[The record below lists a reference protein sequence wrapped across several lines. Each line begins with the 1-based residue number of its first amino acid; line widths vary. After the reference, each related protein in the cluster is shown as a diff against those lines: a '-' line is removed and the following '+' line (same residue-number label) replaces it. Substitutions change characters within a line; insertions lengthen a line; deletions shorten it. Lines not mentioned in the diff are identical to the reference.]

1 VDYFKDIFLTGEF
14 MTFIT
19 KKIVYLLLSLV
30 LLIPLSFAWALDLE
44 SAKSQG
50 LVGELQS
57 GYLAPIEGKDSAE
70 VGKLVSTINS
80 KRKAEY
86 QKIAKTSGTTLSAVE
101 ALAGKKAIEKTIS
114 GNYVQNSN
122 GKMQKK

>member
-1 VDYFKDIFLTGEF
+1 MNFFTKHIKSFL
-14 MTFIT
+14 I
-19 KKIVYLLLSLV
+19 SLI
-30 LLIPLSFAWALDLE
+30 LFIPLSFAWALDLE

-70 VGKLVSTINS
+70 VSKLVSTINS

-86 QKIAKTSGTTLSAVE
+86 HKIAQTSGTTLSAVE
-101 ALAGKKAIEKTIS
+101 ALAGKKAIEKTLP
-114 GNYVQNSN
+114 GNYVQNTN